1 MPLQMV
7 KAGYSFIRTRSNQEH
22 GVQIT
27 KKAENTFV
35 SPLDNYMEFRYL
47 IKSYRA
53 ISLRSHFY
61 CFQLFFSG
69 F

>member
-53 ISLRSHFY
+53 ICR
-61 CFQLFFSG
+61 
-69 F
+69 